1 VRNLQPFEGGDITA
15 RRRQITTMI
24 TNPEYLLAAFLLL
37 VVPLIML
44 AAIVDW
50 FWDIHS
56 AIARFFASRSG
67 TGSVGGDVADRRPV
81 AGMSGRPRSFQ
92 GHGRQGDRRSGVL
105 LALRRLVVRAAAV
118 GRCYCH
124 RQSKD

>member
-1 VRNLQPFEGGDITA
+1 
-15 RRRQITTMI
+15 MI
-24 TNPEYLLAAFLLL
+24 TDPDYLLAAFLLL

-67 TGSVGGDVADRRPV
+67 SGSVGGDVADRPV
-81 AGMSGRPRSFQ
+81 AGVSGRPRSFQ

-105 LALRRLVVRAAAV
+105 LALRRLVARAASADV
-118 GRCYCH
+118 IITDILFALNRP
-124 RQSKD
+124 RSKRID